1 MRPLPSGRY
10 QASYLPPSGIR
21 INAPETLLTRQDA
34 DGWLARQRTA
44 LESGRWHDPGAGRE
58 LFGQYAERWI
68 AERELKPRTRAH
80 YRRILDRF
88 LLPKFGAVELRAITP
103 RQVRSWHAAL
113 DPQTPTMNTH
123 AYSLL
128 RGIFT
133 TAVADDAVP
142 ANPCRVRG
150 AGQTKRKIDPRPAT
164 LTELEVITAEMPERL
179 QLMVL
184 LAAWCALRFGELTE
198 LRRSDVLLGDGRIMV
213 TRGVVLVDG
222 AHVVDTPKSQAGVR
236 TVSIPPH
243 LLPAVADHLAEF
255 VGARADALL
264 FPGVLGGHLAPASLY
279 DAFYPA
285 RDAAG
290 RPDLRFHDLRH
301 TGAVLAAQ
309 TGATLAELMA
319 RLGHSTPAAALIYQ
333 HASQDR
339 DSAIATAL
347 SQFAAAHAERQ

>member
-1 MRPLPSGRY
+1 MHATPSRVIVDVPVSKRRRVPRQFGTVRPLPSGRY

-198 LRRSDVLLGDGRIMV
+198 LRRSDVLLGDGRTGDARRGAGRRRARRRFPEVAGRNADGLDPAAPAARRRGSSCRVRRRTSRRVAVSRASAAICRPRRSM
-213 TRGVVLVDG
+213 TR
-222 AHVVDTPKSQAGVR
+222 
-236 TVSIPPH
+236 SIR
-243 LLPAVADHLAEF
+243 PAT
-255 VGARADALL
+255 R
-264 FPGVLGGHLAPASLY
+264 PGVPTCASTTCGT
-279 DAFYPA
+279 PA
-285 RDAAG
+285 RCW
-290 RPDLRFHDLRH
+290 PLRR
-301 TGAVLAAQ
+301 GP
-309 TGATLAELMA
+309 
-319 RLGHSTPAAALIYQ
+319 RWPS
-333 HASQDR
+333 
-339 DSAIATAL
+339 
-347 SQFAAAHAERQ
+347 